1 MAQCL
6 EHKEGSISGERKGN
20 PGALHG
26 GGETGSKA
34 WKDERRPHL
43 ALQNKAKT
51 KLTKNPGAVQTKKKV
66 GEIEHF

>member
-34 WKDERRPHL
+34 WKDE
-43 ALQNKAKT
+43 
-51 KLTKNPGAVQTKKKV
+51 
-66 GEIEHF
+66 